1 MNQNDAEYG
10 IGLIEEKKV
19 VYFAYDIEC
28 TGMLGYSYSMWDAN
42 IHKVVEYP
50 ILLSFSYAEYE
61 VGKEYGENGPK
72 VKCRTIA
79 DTDTYSVDPKN
90 DKLLVMELWELM
102 RKAETTLGHNS
113 KAFDDKMSRMFFM
126 KHGLKAIAPTQ
137 QLDTKVMAKQ
147 AGKFVSNSL
156 NNLSDFF
163 GIGQKTTT
171 THADLWWDII
181 NGGKEGKKAAKKMAT
196 YNNQDVKLTIK
207 LFEILRPW
215 AKNNVNAAR
224 LANKEFACPH
234 CLSDDYHAEGTRS
247 SKTGR
252 YQRYQCNNEKCFG
265 WFSERTA
272 IKKKDGDI
280 QPAFA

>member
-1 MNQNDAEYG
+1 MGKSETDYG
-10 IGLIEEKKV
+10 IDVVQEKKV
-19 VYFAYDIEC
+19 VLFAYDIEC

-50 ILLSFSYAEYE
+50 ILLSFSYSEYE
-61 VGKEYGENGPK
+61 VGKDYGEDGPE

-79 DTDTYSVDPKN
+79 DTSTYGVDPKN
-90 DKLLVMELWELM
+90 DKLLVTELWELM

-126 KHGLKAIAPTQ
+126 KHNLQAIAPTM

-181 NGGKEGKKAAKKMAT
+181 NGGEAGREAAIKMAT
-196 YNNQDVKLTIK
+196 YNDQDVKLTIK

-215 AKNNVNAAR
+215 AKNNVNFAR
-224 LANKEFACPH
+224 LANTETACPH
-234 CLSDDYHAEGTRS
+234 CLATDFHSEGTRA

-252 YQRYQCNNEKCFG
+252 YQRYQCNDCYG

-280 QPAFA
+280 QPAYV